1 VRKIRRKVTR
11 EIWIFFKKLAVSPS
25 GDYGMADP
33 DRLEQKGTKRTN
45 YQLADTNFTNSH
57 QFINLFV
64 TIRVIRVFTR
74 LRLNRATVWQAAAF
88 PRKAF
93 EMRERRVRPP
103 RPDRALK
110 CKRFR
115 ISSLAERTKTGL

>member
-64 TIRVIRVFTR
+64 TIRVIRVFT
-74 LRLNRATVWQAAAF
+74 AAF

-103 RPDRALK
+103 RPDRAL
-110 CKRFR
+110 
-115 ISSLAERTKTGL
+115 